1 MPPLLEVATFVL
13 LVAGLFILYLSLR
26 WMNHVARFLVLPGHP
41 HGTVWM
47 LGWPWRWYPQHGEIA
62 LWSKDHA
69 TSSAQVQ
76 KLYDWH
82 IAQWSGSGTV
92 VLTATVGFIS
102 AVTLE
107 TLKTPT
113 IWDKRGTAGL
123 VAIGLTSSTV
133 LYLLIQLRIQRLREV
148 FRDLYS
154 LMCNL
159 KP

>member
-1 MPPLLEVATFVL
+1 MGGVSFPGVL
-13 LVAGLFILYLSLR
+13 SAGGSLVANRRLHRLFFIYTPTDVTS
-26 WMNHVARFLVLPGHP
+26 
-41 HGTVWM
+41 
-47 LGWPWRWYPQHGEIA
+47 

-82 IAQWSGSGTV
+82 IAQWSGFGTA

-102 AVTLE
+102 AVGLE

-113 IWDKRGTAGL
+113 IWDKRGTTAL
-123 VAIGLTSSTV
+123 VAIGLASSIV
-133 LYLLIQLRIQRLREV
+133 LYALTQLRIQRLREV

>member
-1 MPPLLEVATFVL
+1 MLVL
-13 LVAGLFILYLSLR
+13 FVAGIFILYLSVR
-26 WMNHVARFLVLPGHP
+26 WMNRPVRFILLHGHP
-41 HGTVWM
+41 RGTVWM
-47 LGWPWRWYPQHGEIA
+47 LGWPWRRYPQHGEIA

-82 IAQWSGSGTV
+82 IAQWSGFGTA

-102 AVTLE
+102 AVGLE

-113 IWDKRGTAGL
+113 IWDKRGTTAL
-123 VAIGLTSSTV
+123 VAIGLASSIV
-133 LYLLIQLRIQRLREV
+133 LYALTQLRIQRLREV